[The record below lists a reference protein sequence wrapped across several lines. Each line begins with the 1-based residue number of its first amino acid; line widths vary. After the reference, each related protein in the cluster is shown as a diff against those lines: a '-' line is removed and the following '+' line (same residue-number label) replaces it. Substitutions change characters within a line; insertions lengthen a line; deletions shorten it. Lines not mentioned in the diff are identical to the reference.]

1 MGKNWRAR
9 DERRRLQEEE
19 RERQA
24 QIEAEALEAKDRLP
38 LEYIIDFD
46 CNDMEGVRY
55 VLRRLAKA
63 QALQL
68 DLMKRN
74 LK

>member
-1 MGKNWRAR
+1 MGKDYRSR
-9 DERRRLQEEE
+9 DARRREMEEE

-24 QIEAEALEAKDRLP
+24 QIEAEALAAKDRMSLD
-38 LEYIIDFD
+38 YVIDFE

-55 VLRRLAKA
+55 VLHRLAKA
-63 QALQL
+63 QQLQL
-68 DLMKRN
+68 DLLKRT